1 MNLLFAE
8 LKRRNIFRVA
18 GAYVIVG
25 WLTMQVI
32 SVMTPALNLPD
43 WVDSFFAILFIACFP
58 IALLFAWAFELTPE
72 GAKRTSSIDAH
83 DSIRDQ
89 TGRKLD
95 FAILG
100 GLGLVAALI
109 IGTSLFSGPTSSS
122 DVKSTAVATEK
133 DVSTAETGTS
143 IAVLPFADM
152 SASGDQEYFSD
163 GMAEEIL
170 NALVKVP
177 ELRVAGRTSS
187 FSFKGRDADIR
198 EIGQALNVVHVLEG
212 SVRKQGNNVRITI
225 QLIKSEDGIHLWSE
239 TYDGSL
245 DNIFEL
251 QERISRAVTGEL
263 KVVLELEEGER
274 LVPELT
280 PYQDAYEA
288 YLRGRELH
296 RRVWGD
302 NTLSQAVA
310 QYERAIEIDPNFI
323 EARVGLAS
331 ALYLL
336 PVYKTGVD
344 NIEHLS
350 MTEDAI
356 DDILALDPDNASA
369 RSIMASVRT
378 AQSNFKTAIDLR
390 FESQKLGGD
399 AHIGYIDSTNFSLGY
414 DCAVIGQS
422 RRAVELMER
431 AVAQDPASGIAL
443 AQLGIAYFAI
453 GKFDK
458 AETTLRQSEALG
470 FLPAGNEVAHILH
483 NRGEHDNA
491 FAYALRAVT
500 RMSDFIDGTINIE
513 SNLIPVFGKA
523 IFTNDPEATE
533 ISQKAIRA
541 LLSDS
546 NLKINTTILKSLMD
560 LQMADEFMDEYS
572 RNVYANRA
580 FSLTHIWSD
589 SEDARA
595 IRLHPR
601 FPLWAD
607 EIGLVEAWQAY
618 GWPDKCT
625 PNQGTDGSN
634 GQLSCS

>member
-1 MNLLFAE
+1 LNSLFAE

-18 GAYVIVG
+18 GAYVVVA

-43 WVDSFFAILFIACFP
+43 WVDSFFAILFIASFP
-58 IALLFAWAFELTPE
+58 IALLFAWAFELTPN
-72 GAKRTSSIDAH
+72 GMKRTESVHAD
-83 DSIRDQ
+83 DSIRGQ

-109 IGTSLFSGPTSSS
+109 IGTSLFSESTSSP
-122 DVKSTAVATEK
+122 DIQSTAIIEK
-133 DVSTAETGTS
+133 EIPTVETGTS

-152 SASGDQEYFSD
+152 SAAGDQEYFSD

-177 ELRVAGRTSS
+177 KLRVAGRTSS
-187 FSFKGRDADIR
+187 FSFKGKDADIR
-198 EIGQALNVVHVLEG
+198 EIGQVLNVAHVLEG
-212 SVRKQGNNVRITI
+212 SVRKQGNNVRITT

-239 TYDGSL
+239 TYDGTL

-251 QERISRAVTGEL
+251 QESISRTVTGEL

-280 PYQDAYEA
+280 SNQEAYEA

-302 NTLSQAVA
+302 ETLSQAIA

-331 ALYLL
+331 ALYLS
-336 PVYKTGVD
+336 PVYKTGLD
-344 NIEHLS
+344 DIEHLS
-350 MTEDAI
+350 ITENAI
-356 DDILALDPDNASA
+356 DRLLALDPDNASA
-369 RSIMASVRT
+369 RSILASVRT
-378 AQSNFKTAIDLR
+378 AQSDFKTAMDLR
-390 FESQKLGGD
+390 FESQRLGGD
-399 AHIGYIDSTNFSLGY
+399 SHIGYIDSTDFSLGY
-414 DCAVIGQS
+414 DYAVIGQS

-443 AQLGIAYFAI
+443 TQLGIAYFAI
-453 GKFDK
+453 GNLDK
-458 AETTLRQSEALG
+458 AEVTLRQSEALG
-470 FLPAGNEVAHILH
+470 FPPAGTEVAHILY
-483 NRGEHDNA
+483 NRGQYDA
-491 FAYALRAVT
+491 AYAYALRAVT
-500 RMSDFIDGTINIE
+500 RMGDFIDGTISIE
-513 SNLIPVFGKA
+513 PSLIPVLGKA
-523 IFTNDPEATE
+523 IFTIDPEATK
-533 ISQKAIRA
+533 ISQKTMRE
-541 LLSDS
+541 LLSDP
-546 NLKINTTILKSLMD
+546 NLKINTTILKGLID
-560 LQMADEFMDEYS
+560 LQMVDEFLDEYS
-572 RNVYANRA
+572 RNIFANRA

-601 FPLWAD
+601 FATWAD
-607 EIGLVEAWQAY
+607 NVGLVIAWQAY
-618 GWPDKCT
+618 GWPDKCK
-625 PNQGTDGSN
+625 PNVGTDGSD
-634 GQLSCS
+634 GQFTCT

>member
-18 GAYVIVG
+18 GAYVVVA

-32 SVMTPALNLPD
+32 AVMTPALNLPD
-43 WVDSFFAILFIACFP
+43 WVDSFFAVLFIAGFP
-58 IALLFAWAFELTPE
+58 ITLLFAWAFELTPE
-72 GAKRTSSIDAH
+72 GVKRTTSIDAK

-95 FAILG
+95 FAILA

-109 IGTSLFSGPTSSS
+109 IGTTLFSRSASSPNNP
-122 DVKSTAVATEK
+122 STATIEK
-133 DVSTAETGTS
+133 ETPVAETGTS

-152 SASGDQEYFSD
+152 SSAGDQEYFSD

-177 ELRVAGRTSS
+177 QLRVAGRTSS
-187 FSFKGRDADIR
+187 FSFKGKDADIR
-198 EIGQALNVVHVLEG
+198 EIGQALNVAHVLEG
-212 SVRKQGNNVRITI
+212 SVRKQGNNVRITT
-225 QLIKSEDGIHLWSE
+225 QLIKSKDGIHLWSE

-245 DNIFEL
+245 DSIFEL
-251 QERISRAVTGEL
+251 QESISRAVTGEL
-263 KVVLELEEGER
+263 KVVLELEEDER
-274 LVPELT
+274 LVPKLT
-280 PYQDAYEA
+280 THQEAYEA

-323 EARVGLAS
+323 EARIGRAS

-336 PVYKTGVD
+336 PIYKTGVD

-350 MTEDAI
+350 FTEDAI
-356 DDILALDPDNASA
+356 DTIIALDPDNASA
-369 RSIMASVRT
+369 RSILASVRT
-378 AQSNFKTAIDLR
+378 AQSDFKTAMDLR

-399 AHIGYIDSTNFSLGY
+399 VHIGYIDSTNFSLGY
-414 DCAVIGQS
+414 DYAVIGQS

-443 AQLGIAYFAI
+443 AQLGIAYSAI

-470 FLPAGNEVAHILH
+470 FPPAGTEVAHILH
-483 NRGEHDNA
+483 NRGEYDDA

-500 RMSDFIDGTINIE
+500 RMGDFIDSTISIE
-513 SNLIPVFGKA
+513 SSLIPVFGKA

-541 LLSDS
+541 LLSDPD
-546 NLKINTTILKSLMD
+546 LKINTTILKSLMD

-618 GWPDKCT
+618 GWPDKCK
-625 PNQGTDGSN
+625 PNAGTDGSG
-634 GQLSCS
+634 GQFTCT